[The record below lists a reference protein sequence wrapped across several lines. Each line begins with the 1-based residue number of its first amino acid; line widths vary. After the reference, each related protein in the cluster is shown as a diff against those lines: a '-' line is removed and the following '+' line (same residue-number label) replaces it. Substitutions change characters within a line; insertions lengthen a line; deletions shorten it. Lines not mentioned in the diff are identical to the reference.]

1 MRIRLNSKDNRPLYV
16 QIMDEVRR
24 ALVRGSV
31 GSGEM
36 LPSVRELASDL
47 RVNPRTVSQ
56 AYAEL
61 EREGLVHVRH
71 GRGTFVA
78 DEVRA
83 RERERPRLAREV
95 ARRALAD
102 ATRSGLVL
110 EEVLNALQEI
120 AGEVDSGKPD
130 MGQVLTQEESVR

>member
-1 MRIRLNSKDNRPLYV
+1 MHVRLRASDDRPLYV

-24 ALVRGSV
+24 GLVRGTL
-31 GSGEM
+31 GPDDP
-36 LPSVRELASDL
+36 LPSVRELASEL

-78 DEVRA
+78 AEVRPH
-83 RERERPRLAREV
+83 ERQRPRLAREV

-102 ATRSGLVL
+102 ASRNGLVL
-110 EEVLNALQEI
+110 EDLMTALEELGNGTGP
-120 AGEVDSGKPD
+120 AGKADDSIEGD
-130 MGQVLTQEESVR
+130 S